1 MKSLLFCL
9 AVQNVLIMIIILMFK
24 IEFRSEDESA
34 NEYETCTSPTEE
46 IDSNSGWQEVIRYLF
61 RLN

>member
-1 MKSLLFCL
+1 
-9 AVQNVLIMIIILMFK
+9 MFE
-24 IEFRSEDESA
+24 ISSRSEDESA

-61 RLN
+61 RLI